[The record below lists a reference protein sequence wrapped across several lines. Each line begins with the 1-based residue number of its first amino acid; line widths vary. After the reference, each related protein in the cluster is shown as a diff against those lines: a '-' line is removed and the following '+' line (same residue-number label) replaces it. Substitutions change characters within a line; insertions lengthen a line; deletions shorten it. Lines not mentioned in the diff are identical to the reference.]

1 MILENNRFEFVTRY
15 GMLIAKIVK
24 ANKMLKKRTD

>member
-15 GMLIAKIVK
+15 GMLIVK